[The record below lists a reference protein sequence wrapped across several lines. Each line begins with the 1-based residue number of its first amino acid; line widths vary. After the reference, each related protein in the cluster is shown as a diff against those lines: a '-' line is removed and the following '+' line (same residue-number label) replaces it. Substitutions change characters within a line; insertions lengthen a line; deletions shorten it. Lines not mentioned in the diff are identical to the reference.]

1 MQAFVYGRPL
11 PETGPL
17 LAGGE
22 KQGGELYRTG
32 ENGGTVNWN
41 KIILNMFCLSYTL
54 SPKRDSSFKS
64 LTLP

>member
-22 KQGGELYRTG
+22 EQGGELYRTG
-32 ENGGTVNWN
+32 ETRRNCKLEQDYFKYVLLVLY
-41 KIILNMFCLSYTL
+41 IIAQ
-54 SPKRDSSFKS
+54 KG
-64 LTLP
+64 